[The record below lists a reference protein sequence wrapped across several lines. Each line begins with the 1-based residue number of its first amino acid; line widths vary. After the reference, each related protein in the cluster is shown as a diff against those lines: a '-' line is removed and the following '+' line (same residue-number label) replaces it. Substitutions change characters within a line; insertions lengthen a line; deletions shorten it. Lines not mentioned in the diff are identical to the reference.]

1 MNEELNIG
9 KKIRLLREK
18 KGLKQDELA
27 DKVGIS
33 RPYLSGIEGDKRN
46 PTYTI
51 VREIANELD
60 VGIEELEKVDS
71 NE

>member
-9 KKIRLLREK
+9 KKIRLLRKER
-18 KGLKQDELA
+18 GLKQEKFA
-27 DKVGIS
+27 NEVGIS

-51 VREIANELD
+51 VKEIANELD
-60 VGIEELEKVDS
+60 VGIEELEGVD
-71 NE
+71 NDE

>member
-9 KKIRLLREK
+9 KKIRLLRKK
-18 KGLKQDELA
+18 KGFKQNELA
-27 DKVGIS
+27 EKVGIS

-51 VREIANELD
+51 VREIANELG
-60 VGIEELEKVDS
+60 VGIEELEGFDS
-71 NE
+71 DE